1 MALKKMER
9 RGTVNPKE
17 TKKHLR
23 ESNLPLPFGERIQVR
38 GKLDKTIS
46 TLTPTLSRQREKG

>member
-17 TKKHLR
+17 IKRHLR
-23 ESNLPLPFGERIQVR
+23 ESDLPLPKGERIQVR
-38 GKLDKTIS
+38 GKPDKTIS
-46 TLTPTLSRQREKG
+46 TLTPTLSRQRERE